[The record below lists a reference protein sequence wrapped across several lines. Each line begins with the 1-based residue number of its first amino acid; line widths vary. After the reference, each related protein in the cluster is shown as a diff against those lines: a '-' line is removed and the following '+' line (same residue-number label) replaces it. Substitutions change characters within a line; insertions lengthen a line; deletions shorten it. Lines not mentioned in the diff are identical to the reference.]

1 MAINFLFDVAVNSG
15 IDLQNTSI
23 TSLATPVNNTDAATK
38 AYVDSLVTASDLD
51 FSGTSGTGAIDLDSQ
66 VFAVTGGTFISTA
79 ASGQSLSIDLN
90 ATGSSSATTFL
101 RGDNT
106 WSTPPDNN
114 TTYTFAAVS
123 GTPNLIRLTGTNPSS
138 NNDIGLVATGNIA
151 ITFNSATSLG
161 FDLASSISVANTIT
175 AGTGLTVTAGG
186 VDVTGTGTFNTGI
199 SVTGDSSINGELDMS
214 SNKIINVTDPTNAQD
229 AATKNYVDITST
241 SGAVNFQGGYDA
253 ATNTPD
259 LDSSPSSA
267 IKKGWMYTVTA
278 DGTFFTEQVRTGDS
292 LIAQIDAPTTL
303 ANWTTVQ
310 NNIDLADAS
319 TVGIGN
325 VAGTTNDI
333 NVIYSAGTA
342 TVSQAPITISQTTSN
357 ISPGFGSGFTAIDSV
372 GANSTGHVT
381 SLNLKTINLP
391 TPTFTS
397 VGITETGNALTIT
410 NSPITTSGNIN
421 IAGAGTASQVI
432 LGNLTLGTYT
442 TGTVESVGTSNSTF
456 INGSGGP
463 ITSSGSLTYSLS
475 ATGTPSALTYLRGDN
490 TWASLP
496 TDNNNYVTSASFDT
510 STGVLTLSRQGL
522 TAITVDLDGRYLTG
536 NQTITLTGDI
546 TGTGT
551 TSIATTISSNVVGAD
566 ELNVSSNG
574 TSGQVLTSDGLGA
587 FTWSTPFTGDITGV
601 TAGNGLTGGGTAG
614 TVTLTV
620 GAGTG
625 IQVNSTNVALA
636 TAGAGAGTYGSTS
649 NSTKIDTITLDAYGR
664 VTSVA
669 TGFTG
674 SGDVTGSGTASV
686 TGGQIPYWDATTN
699 ITGTTELNYSTV
711 SGGSIGVVGIGNS
724 STAFGA
730 SRLVVG
736 SGSGASLM
744 TLYGGSN
751 SNGTIAF
758 ANGTS
763 GNAQYRGQVRYNL
776 QNDNLEF
783 LTNGETFSRVYV
795 DSAFDL
801 NLVERSLNF
810 RNSWPYDVGAYI
822 DIPSNNQLSIGTNG
836 SERMRFDSAGEI
848 SVYNDF
854 VIDNGSPEMYFKT
867 GATHYRWMVAA
878 QENVDAALEITPST
892 AVGGGTYSTPVAVFK
907 ATGEVGIGTT
917 SPSSLLHVLG
927 SPVATSGALIT
938 ARNHDATSSNTTF
951 GGIMFNSSPGT
962 DYSIGKS
969 NVNSA
974 TSLSFRNANTG
985 VSYMDINSDG
995 SIRQGNSSA
1004 TGQYAAAFGQNNTAS
1019 SLDAFATGE
1028 DNTSSGRQSFTA
1040 GFDNVASGNAS
1051 FAVGGGT
1058 TASGENSFAA
1068 CGTTVASG
1076 ISSAAFGAFSEATAT
1091 NAFAINGD
1099 NTASGESSF
1108 ALGVTSTAQALGS
1121 IASGLNCSTG
1131 AGANGAFAGGTVSNA
1146 NNQFSIAYGDTA
1158 NASGRVSQALGY
1170 IVTATAQYSF
1180 AQGFNNTV
1188 NGTASAV
1195 FGQQNLSTATA
1206 AWSLS
1211 TGFLNTTRDSASLTV
1226 GSFNG
1231 MTASIASREQF
1242 MLGRY
1247 LNVPRDSSGNPSAGC
1262 LVVGEHNTY
1271 LNRVGVKFAVGTGVG
1286 VGAEA
1291 DSFTVLK
1298 DGNVLMEQVVNK
1310 NYSSDSAA
1318 AAGGVPVGG
1327 IYHNSGD
1334 LKIRL
1339 T

>member
-1 MAINFLFDVAVNSG
+1 MAINFLFDVSVNSG

-38 AYVDSLVTASDLD
+38 AYVDALVTASDLD
-51 FSGTSGTGAIDLDSQ
+51 FSGTTGTGAVDLDSQ
-66 VFAVTGGTFISTA
+66 VFAITGGTFISTA
-79 ASGQSLSIDLN
+79 ASGQSLSIDIN
-90 ATGSSSATTFL
+90 ATGSPSATTFL

-114 TTYTFAAVS
+114 TTYTFAAIS

-138 NNDIGLVATGNIA
+138 TNDIGLVATGNIA

-175 AGTGLTVTAGG
+175 AGTGLTVTTGG
-186 VDVTGTGTFNTGI
+186 VDITGTGTFNTGI
-199 SVTGDSSINGELDMS
+199 SVTGNSSINGELDMS

-259 LDSSPSSA
+259 LDTNPSSA

-333 NVIYSAGTA
+333 NVSYSAGTA

-432 LGNLTLGTYT
+432 LGDLNLGTYT

-456 INGSGGP
+456 ISGSGGP

-475 ATGTPSALTYLRGDN
+475 ATGTPSASTYLRGDN

-496 TDNNNYVTSASFDT
+496 ADNNNYVTSASFDT

-522 TAITVDLDGRYLTG
+522 TAVTVGLDGRYLTG
-536 NQTITLTGDI
+536 NQGITLTGDV
-546 TGTGT
+546 TGSGT
-551 TSIATTISSNVVGAD
+551 TSIATTISSNVVGAN

-574 TSGQVLTSDGLGA
+574 TSGQVLTSNGIGG

-614 TVTLTV
+614 TVELTV
-620 GAGTG
+620 GQGTG
-625 IQVNSTNVALA
+625 IQVNATNVALA

-649 NSTKIDTITLDAYGR
+649 DSTKIDTITLDAYGR
-664 VTSVA
+664 ITSVA
-669 TGFTG
+669 TGATG
-674 SGDVTGSGTASV
+674 SGNVTGSGTASV

-699 ITGTTELNYSTV
+699 ITGTTELNYSTAA
-711 SGGSIGVVGIGNS
+711 GGTVGVLGIGNS
-724 STAFGA
+724 STAFGN

-736 SGSGASLM
+736 SGSGGALM
-744 TLYGGSN
+744 TLYGGGN
-751 SNGTIAF
+751 SVNTIAF

-810 RNSWPYDVGAYI
+810 RNSFPYAVGAYI

-836 SERMRFDSAGEI
+836 SERLRVDSSGNVGIGTSSPTAPLE
-848 SVYNDF
+848 V
-854 VIDNGSPEMYFKT
+854 NGNLVFTSENNRLTFGGVTSSPSF
-867 GATHYRWMVAA
+867 
-878 QENVDAALEITPST
+878 QITNNST
-892 AVGGGTYSTPVAVFK
+892 ASTLTTFGRVLKLDSYSDGIEFETGGYTSVLNNLGRL
-907 ATGEVGIGTT
+907 GIGTT
-917 SPSSLLHVLG
+917 SPSEKLD
-927 SPVATSGALIT
+927 VAGNISIDEYIVHNGDTNTKFGFVANDNWAVTTAGLERIRVTSGGNFGVGTNNPATKLDVDGGFKLSDYTSTSVTTTGSLDPNQNYQAPTQDTLADLTVDPSGNVVRGMQEGTWTFTAAELNQTLGNTLIS
-938 ARNHDATSSNTTF
+938 A
-951 GGIMFNSSPGT
+951 PGT
-962 DYSIGKS
+962 NK
-969 NVNSA
+969 
-974 TSLSFRNANTG
+974 
-985 VSYMDINSDG
+985 
-995 SIRQGNSSA
+995 
-1004 TGQYAAAFGQNNTAS
+1004 
-1019 SLDAFATGE
+1019 
-1028 DNTSSGRQSFTA
+1028 
-1040 GFDNVASGNAS
+1040 
-1051 FAVGGGT
+1051 AVI
-1058 TASGENSFAA
+1058 
-1068 CGTTVASG
+1068 VY
-1076 ISSAAFGAFSEATAT
+1076 
-1091 NAFAINGD
+1091 
-1099 NTASGESSF
+1099 ESSWM
-1108 ALGVTSTAQALGS
+1108 
-1121 IASGLNCSTG
+1121 IKYNSTG
-1131 AGANGAFAGGTVSNA
+1131 AIPTNQRYEIRQASNTGIGPISQLPGVKINEILSNGQTMPPGGASAYGFYSRDVPADAGGRTFKTN
-1146 NNQFSIAYGDTA
+1146 
-1158 NASGRVSQALGY
+1158 
-1170 IVTATAQYSF
+1170 TATTLHK
-1180 AQGFNNTV
+1180 NT
-1188 NGTASAV
+1188 
-1195 FGQQNLSTATA
+1195 
-1206 AWSLS
+1206 
-1211 TGFLNTTRDSASLTV
+1211 SASL
-1226 GSFNG
+1226 
-1231 MTASIASREQF
+1231 
-1242 MLGRY
+1242 
-1247 LNVPRDSSGNPSAGC
+1247 P
-1262 LVVGEHNTY
+1262 
-1271 LNRVGVKFAVGTGVG
+1271 TGVQ
-1286 VGAEA
+1286 
-1291 DSFTVLK
+1291 TVSIKLR
-1298 DGNVLMEQVVNK
+1298 
-1310 NYSSDSAA
+1310 YR
-1318 AAGGVPVGG
+1318 
-1327 IYHNSGD
+1327 IYD
-1334 LKIRL
+1334 A
-1339 T
+1339 TTF

>member
-1 MAINFLFDVAVNSG
+1 MAINFLFDVSVNSC

-38 AYVDSLVTASDLD
+38 AYVDGLVTASDLD
-51 FSGTSGTGAIDLDSQ
+51 FSGTSGTGAVDLDSQ

-90 ATGSSSATTFL
+90 ATGSPSATTFL

-138 NNDIGLVATGNIA
+138 TNDIGLVATGNIA

-175 AGTGLTVTAGG
+175 AGTGLTVTTGG
-186 VDVTGTGTFNTGI
+186 VDITGTGTFNTGI
-199 SVTGDSSINGELDMS
+199 SVTGNSSISGELDMS

-259 LDSSPSSA
+259 LDSNPSSA

-292 LIAQIDAPTTL
+292 LIAQIDSPTTL

-342 TVSQAPITISQTTSN
+342 TVSQAPITISQTTTN
-357 ISPGFGSGFTAIDSV
+357 ISPGFGSAFTAIDSV
-372 GANSTGHVT
+372 GANSTGHIT
-381 SLNLKTINLP
+381 SLNTKVINLP

-456 INGSGGP
+456 ISGSGGP

-475 ATGTPSALTYLRGDN
+475 ATGTPSASTYLRGDN

-496 TDNNNYVTSASFDT
+496 ADNNNYVTSASFDT
-510 STGVLTLSRQGL
+510 STGILTLSRQGL
-522 TAITVDLDGRYLTG
+522 TAVTVDLDGRYLTG
-536 NQTITLTGDI
+536 NQSITLTGEV
-546 TGTGT
+546 TGSGT
-551 TSIATTISSNVVGAD
+551 TSIATTISSNVVGAN

-614 TVTLTV
+614 TVELTV
-620 GAGTG
+620 GQGTG
-625 IQVNSTNVALA
+625 IQVNATNVALA
-636 TAGAGAGTYGSTS
+636 TAGPGAGTYGSTS
-649 NSTKIDTITLDAYGR
+649 NSVKIDTITLDAYGR
-664 VTSVA
+664 ITSVA
-669 TGFTG
+669 TGDTG
-674 SGDVTGSGTASV
+674 SGTITGSGTASV
-686 TGGQIPYWDATTN
+686 TGGQIAYWDATSS
-699 ITGTTELNYSTV
+699 ITGTTELNYSTN
-711 SGGSIGVVGIGNS
+711 SGGSVGRVGIGNS
-724 STAFGA
+724 NATAFSN

-736 SGSGASLM
+736 SGSGGANM
-744 TLYGGSN
+744 TLYGGAN
-751 SNGTIAF
+751 STNGIAF

-783 LTNGETFSRVYV
+783 LTSGETFSRVYV

-822 DIPSNNQLSIGTNG
+822 DIPSNNELSIGTNG
-836 SERMRFDSAGEI
+836 SERMRIDSSGNLSLYSGKTLNILNSVNSAG
-848 SVYNDF
+848 
-854 VIDNGSPEMYFKT
+854 GSLVCP
-867 GATHYRWMVAA
+867 
-878 QENVDAALEITPST
+878 
-892 AVGGGTYSTPVAVFK
+892 GGGSLSLRAYGNEMIVLNEDSFIQFK
-907 ATGEVGIGTT
+907 VGSGSEKMRLDGNGRLGIGTT
-917 SPSSLLHVLG
+917 NPDQKLHLEESDTTSVFLKTENTAGALLVGNNSAGNSFVSSQ
-927 SPVATSGALIT
+927 TSGKDLLFET
-938 ARNHDATSSNTTF
+938 
-951 GGIMFNSSPGT
+951 
-962 DYSIGKS
+962 
-969 NVNSA
+969 
-974 TSLSFRNANTG
+974 ANTERLR
-985 VSYMDINSDG
+985 IKSDG
-995 SIRQGNSSA
+995 SIQQGNSSA

>member
-1 MAINFLFDVAVNSG
+1 MAINFLFDVSVNSG

-38 AYVDSLVTASDLD
+38 AYVDALVTASDLD
-51 FSGTSGTGAIDLDSQ
+51 FSGTNGTGAVDLDSQ
-66 VFAVTGGTFISTA
+66 VFAITGGTFISTT

-90 ATGSSSATTFL
+90 ATGSPSATTFL

-106 WSTPPDNN
+106 WSTPPDDN

-138 NNDIGLVATGNIA
+138 TNDIGLVATGNVA

-175 AGTGLTVTAGG
+175 AGTGLTVTTGG
-186 VDVTGTGTFNTGI
+186 VNVTGTGTFNTGV
-199 SVTGDSSINGELDMS
+199 SVTGNSSINGELDMS

-259 LDSSPSSA
+259 LDSNPSSA

-333 NVIYSAGTA
+333 NVSYSAGTA
-342 TVSQAPITISQTTSN
+342 TVSQASITISQTTSN

-522 TAITVDLDGRYLTG
+522 TAITVGLDGRYLTG
-536 NQTITLTGDI
+536 NQTITLTGDV

-669 TGFTG
+669 TGATG
-674 SGDVTGSGTASV
+674 SGNVTGSGTASV

-724 STAFGA
+724 STAFGD

-751 SNGTIAF
+751 STGIIAF

-810 RNSWPYDVGAYI
+810 RNSFPYAVGAYI
-822 DIPSNNQLSIGTNG
+822 DLPTNNELSIGTNG
-836 SERMRFDSAGEI
+836 SEKMRIDS
-848 SVYNDF
+848 
-854 VIDNGSPEMYFKT
+854 
-867 GATHYRWMVAA
+867 
-878 QENVDAALEITPST
+878 
-892 AVGGGTYSTPVAVFK
+892 GGN
-907 ATGEVGIGTT
+907 VGIGTDA
-917 SPSSLLHVLG
+917 PDGLLHVSSG
-927 SPVATSGALIT
+927 TSGDAILVIESDTDDSDNSDNPHLEFRQDGNTIRGKIGLEGTAGQTYSNSIANATYLGTVFQQPLQFIT
-938 ARNHDATSSNTTF
+938 GDTGSVQTAKMTIQPNTGNVGIGVTSPGVKLDVLGTIRTF
-951 GGIMFNSSPGT
+951 GSYGHLVNGSTNGFRSCTYAPENIFMSGKWNDVGGQNNAAIGSGNVINCSDAPWLQLGGNFIAGMNNAITGA
-962 DYSIGKS
+962 YSH
-969 NVNSA
+969 A
-974 TSLSFRNANTG
+974 NA
-985 VSYMDINSDG
+985 V
-995 SIRQGNSSA
+995 
-1004 TGQYAAAFGQNNTAS
+1004 FGQNNTLADQGALVS
-1019 SLDAFATGE
+1019 EAGSLM
-1028 DNTSSGRQSFTA
+1028 SG
-1040 GFDNVASGNAS
+1040 DGNILFS
-1051 FAVGGGT
+1051 T
-1058 TASGENSFAA
+1058 NSFSWGYQTFAQ
-1068 CGTTVASG
+1068 GEASLTG
-1076 ISSAAFGAFSEATAT
+1076 GYQSVSFGNSGSVSIGLGCTA
-1091 NAFAINGD
+1091 
-1099 NTASGESSF
+1099 
-1108 ALGVTSTAQALGS
+1108 
-1121 IASGLNCSTG
+1121 STG
-1131 AGANGAFAGGTVSNA
+1131 ATQYAFGT
-1146 NNQFSIAYGDTA
+1146 G
-1158 NASGRVSQALGY
+1158 
-1170 IVTATAQYSF
+1170 VTTP
-1180 AQGFNNTV
+1180 T
-1188 NGTASAV
+1188 
-1195 FGQQNLSTATA
+1195 TATA
-1206 AWSLS
+1206 AEINDQFAIGRFNVYATSIGHLFAIGNGTSDGSRNTALAVIGEGTYTNGQLSL
-1211 TGFLNTTRDSASLTV
+1211 ND
-1226 GSFNG
+1226 FNG
-1231 MTASIASREQF
+1231 
-1242 MLGRY
+1242 
-1247 LNVPRDSSGNPSAGC
+1247 
-1262 LVVGEHNTY
+1262 
-1271 LNRVGVKFAVGTGVG
+1271 
-1286 VGAEA
+1286 
-1291 DSFTVLK
+1291 
-1298 DGNVLMEQVVNK
+1298 
-1310 NYSSDSAA
+1310 YSSSTYNSRLHVAGNATKTTGSSWISVSDERLKSNIQVYEKGLSEILQITPKTFEFNGKAGTQAGQSQVGIIAQEIKDILPESINTFNKKLEETDETETELYDFNQDPLVYTLLNAVKELSA
-1318 AAGGVPVGG
+1318 
-1327 IYHNSGD
+1327 
-1334 LKIRL
+1334 KIDTLENRIQTL
-1339 T
+1339 EAN

>member
-1 MAINFLFDVAVNSG
+1 
-15 IDLQNTSI
+15 
-23 TSLATPVNNTDAATK
+23 
-38 AYVDSLVTASDLD
+38 
-51 FSGTSGTGAIDLDSQ
+51 
-66 VFAVTGGTFISTA
+66 
-79 ASGQSLSIDLN
+79 
-90 ATGSSSATTFL
+90 
-101 RGDNT
+101 
-106 WSTPPDNN
+106 
-114 TTYTFAAVS
+114 
-123 GTPNLIRLTGTNPSS
+123 
-138 NNDIGLVATGNIA
+138 
-151 ITFNSATSLG
+151 
-161 FDLASSISVANTIT
+161 
-175 AGTGLTVTAGG
+175 
-186 VDVTGTGTFNTGI
+186 
-199 SVTGDSSINGELDMS
+199 
-214 SNKIINVTDPTNAQD
+214 
-229 AATKNYVDITST
+229 
-241 SGAVNFQGGYDA
+241 
-253 ATNTPD
+253 
-259 LDSSPSSA
+259 
-267 IKKGWMYTVTA
+267 
-278 DGTFFTEQVRTGDS
+278 
-292 LIAQIDAPTTL
+292 
-303 ANWTTVQ
+303 
-310 NNIDLADAS
+310 
-319 TVGIGN
+319 
-325 VAGTTNDI
+325 
-333 NVIYSAGTA
+333 
-342 TVSQAPITISQTTSN
+342 
-357 ISPGFGSGFTAIDSV
+357 
-372 GANSTGHVT
+372 
-381 SLNLKTINLP
+381 
-391 TPTFTS
+391 
-397 VGITETGNALTIT
+397 
-410 NSPITTSGNIN
+410 
-421 IAGAGTASQVI
+421 
-432 LGNLTLGTYT
+432 
-442 TGTVESVGTSNSTF
+442 
-456 INGSGGP
+456 
-463 ITSSGSLTYSLS
+463 
-475 ATGTPSALTYLRGDN
+475 
-490 TWASLP
+490 
-496 TDNNNYVTSASFDT
+496 
-510 STGVLTLSRQGL
+510 
-522 TAITVDLDGRYLTG
+522 
-536 NQTITLTGDI
+536 
-546 TGTGT
+546 
-551 TSIATTISSNVVGAD
+551 
-566 ELNVSSNG
+566 
-574 TSGQVLTSDGLGA
+574 
-587 FTWSTPFTGDITGV
+587 
-601 TAGNGLTGGGTAG
+601 
-614 TVTLTV
+614 
-620 GAGTG
+620 
-625 IQVNSTNVALA
+625 
-636 TAGAGAGTYGSTS
+636 
-649 NSTKIDTITLDAYGR
+649 
-664 VTSVA
+664 
-669 TGFTG
+669 
-674 SGDVTGSGTASV
+674 
-686 TGGQIPYWDATTN
+686 
-699 ITGTTELNYSTV
+699 
-711 SGGSIGVVGIGNS
+711 
-724 STAFGA
+724 
-730 SRLVVG
+730 
-736 SGSGASLM
+736 M
-744 TLYGGSN
+744 TLYGGAN
-751 SNGTIAF
+751 STNGIAF

-783 LTNGETFSRVYV
+783 LTSGETFSRVYV

-822 DIPSNNQLSIGTNG
+822 DIPSNNELSIGTNG
-836 SERMRFDSAGEI
+836 SERMRIDSSGNLSLYSGKTLNILNSVNSAG
-848 SVYNDF
+848 
-854 VIDNGSPEMYFKT
+854 GSLVCP
-867 GATHYRWMVAA
+867 
-878 QENVDAALEITPST
+878 
-892 AVGGGTYSTPVAVFK
+892 GGGSLSLRAYGNEMIVLNEDSFIQFK
-907 ATGEVGIGTT
+907 VGSGSEKMRLDGNGRLGIGTT
-917 SPSSLLHVLG
+917 NPDQKLHLEESDTTSVFLKTENTAGALLVGNNSAGNSFVSSQ
-927 SPVATSGALIT
+927 TSGKDLLFET
-938 ARNHDATSSNTTF
+938 
-951 GGIMFNSSPGT
+951 
-962 DYSIGKS
+962 
-969 NVNSA
+969 
-974 TSLSFRNANTG
+974 ANTERLR
-985 VSYMDINSDG
+985 IKSDG
-995 SIRQGNSSA
+995 SIQQGNSSA